1 MKLYESLAEDLAQS
15 IRQGLL
21 KRGDKL
27 PSVRQASRERHLS
40 AATVYQAYYLLEA
53 RGLIRAKERSG
64 YYVAAGA
71 SKLPPEPERSSLPS
85 GDSTTVDVSDLI
97 FEVLQKARA
106 RDVLAL
112 GSAFPGADLFPFDLL
127 AKSMHSS
134 LQHLDPWS
142 TVADL
147 SAGSAA
153 LRRQIAL
160 RYLLTGM
167 HVEPDEIIITNGA
180 LEALN
185 LALLAVT
192 RPGDA
197 VIIES
202 PSFYGALQALQRLG
216 LRAIEVPTHP
226 RHGVDLDALQ
236 AALLR
241 HRPKVC
247 WLMTNFQNPLGCT
260 MSVANKQAL
269 VALLAHHGVALIE
282 DDVYAELYFGNERP
296 LPAKAYDAE
305 GNVLHCGS
313 FSKSLAPGYRVGWI
327 VAGKYTQAL
336 IRQKLSSTLA
346 SSLPA
351 QEAIAHF
358 LAKGHFDKHL
368 RRLRHALAVQQ
379 DAMSEAIARC
389 FPAGV
394 RATRPQGGYFLWLEL
409 ASQVDTLQL
418 HRQAYALGISLAPGP
433 MFSAQRQFRNCLRI
447 NYGHRWQEQTA
458 QAMQTLGQL
467 VQVLS

>member
-1 MKLYESLAEDLAQS
+1 MKLYESLAEDLALS

-27 PSVRQASRERHLS
+27 PSVRHASVERGIS

-71 SKLPPEPERSSLPS
+71 GKLPPEPERVSLPS
-85 GDSTTVDVSDLI
+85 GDSTPVDVSDLI
-97 FEVLQKARA
+97 YDVLQKTRS
-106 RDVLAL
+106 RDLVPL
-112 GSAFPGADLFPFDLL
+112 GSAFPGPDLFPFDLL
-127 AKSMHSS
+127 AKSMQTS
-134 LQHLDPWS
+134 LAHLDPWS
-142 TVADL
+142 TVDDL
-147 SAGSAA
+147 TAGSAA

-160 RYLLTGM
+160 RYLLAGM

-192 RPGDA
+192 KPGDA
-197 VIIES
+197 VLIES

-236 AALLR
+236 LALLR
-241 HRPKVC
+241 HQPKVC
-247 WLMTNFQNPLGCT
+247 WLMTNFQNPLGCS
-260 MSVANKQAL
+260 MSSANKQAL
-269 VALLAHHGVALIE
+269 VALLAQRGVALIE
-282 DDVYAELYFGNERP
+282 DDVYAELYYGSERP
-296 LPAKAYDAE
+296 LPAKAFDRE
-305 GNVLHCGS
+305 GLVLHCSS

-368 RRLRHALAVQQ
+368 RRLRHTLAAQQ
-379 DAMSEAIARC
+379 DAMSEAIARH

-394 RATRPQGGYFLWLEL
+394 KATRPQGGYFLWLEL
-409 ASQVDTLQL
+409 PAHSDTLQL
-418 HRQAYALGISLAPGP
+418 HRQANALGISLAPGP
-433 MFSAQRQFRNCLRI
+433 MFSAQRQFRHCLRI
-447 NYGHRWQEQTA
+447 NYGHRWDEKTA
-458 QAMQTLGQL
+458 QAIQTLGQL
-467 VQVLS
+467 VQVQR